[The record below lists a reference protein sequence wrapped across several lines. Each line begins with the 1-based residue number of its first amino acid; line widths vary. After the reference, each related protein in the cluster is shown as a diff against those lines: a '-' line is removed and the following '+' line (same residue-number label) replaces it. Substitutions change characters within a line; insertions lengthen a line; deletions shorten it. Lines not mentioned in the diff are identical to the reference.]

1 MNERRFWLQIIFYFD
16 LSILLCKNSS
26 SYIHLGFVHFTGC
39 FSWKKAESMHQNKT
53 QNGKK

>member
-16 LSILLCKNSS
+16 LSILCKNSS
-26 SYIHLGFVHFTGC
+26 SYIRLGFVHFTGC